1 MVSFVPKMV
10 ISSVI
15 YEGDVI
21 KGLDANYKVLRR
33 NICSCGWYADM
44 PGRFVIGKI
53 EVITFVIQFDRKM
66 AIGGQ

>member
-15 YEGDVI
+15 YGGDVI

-33 NICSCGWYADM
+33 NVCSCGWNADM
-44 PGRFVIGKI
+44 PGRFIIGKI
-53 EVITFVIQFDRKM
+53 DVITFVIQFGRKM
-66 AIGGQ
+66 AIGVQ